1 MTMHKDCTIKSYH
14 SPVMTLYQLSEMGVY
29 VVCNIWSKPPALR
42 KHQCTS
48 MYSPIIATRRQYS
61 STAMSER
68 PVTPEQEDVD
78 LDDVPDALQ
87 EYLLRDVE
95 VSGRELGVGSYS
107 SVLELRYKGMKCA
120 GKKLHRSLYDQ
131 GSATGPEILER
142 FGTECE
148 LLSQLRHPRIVQF
161 LGLHIEEGT
170 DVPILV
176 LEFMPF
182 ALSDTIEQY
191 GLFPAEVSYSIL
203 HDVALGLHYLHD
215 NDPVIIHRDLT
226 ANNVLLTSNMTAKIS
241 DLGMAKIIN
250 LSPARMTHR
259 MTVCPG
265 TLSYMPPEA
274 LTSNPRYDTKL
285 DSFSY
290 GVLMLHIF
298 CGEWPIASEYLHADP
313 NKPGHLLPLTEVQRR
328 EKYLRR
334 LGNSHLLLGLIQR
347 CLKNGP
353 SERPQ
358 AATILNE
365 VSTAAAQFPPMFGN
379 RVDIL
384 NRIQSDTEEKQQLRD
399 EIDELHK
406 RLHDKEHE
414 LENLHSTYD
423 VEMERM
429 REQVSQL
436 EQTCKLQE
444 AELSELRDEN
454 SRLQAS
460 QSAKAEEVEL
470 LQKQVE
476 VLNGELK
483 QLEKNAAESLKKLR
497 DLQAEVTSRS
507 QERDVALQRLAMKH
521 YVYQFSHI
529 HVGLLPLRILC

>member
-1 MTMHKDCTIKSYH
+1 M
-14 SPVMTLYQLSEMGVY
+14 Q
-29 VVCNIWSKPPALR
+29 
-42 KHQCTS
+42 
-48 MYSPIIATRRQYS
+48 MYSPIVATQRQYI
-61 STAMSER
+61 TAMTER
-68 PVTPEQEDVD
+68 PATPEHDE
-78 LDDVPDALQ
+78 LDEVPDALQ
-87 EYLLRDVE
+87 EYLLREIE

-131 GSATGPEILER
+131 GVATGPEILER

-161 LGLHIEEGT
+161 LGLHIEEGS

-182 ALSDTIEQY
+182 ALSDCIEQY
-191 GLFPAEVSYSIL
+191 GSFPAEVGYSII

-298 CGEWPIASEYLHADP
+298 CGEWPIASEYLQPDP
-313 NKPGHLLPLTEVQRR
+313 HKPGHLLPLTEVQRR

-334 LGNSHLLLGLIQR
+334 LGNNHLLLGLIQR
-347 CLKNGP
+347 CLRNGP

-358 AATILNE
+358 ASTILRE
-365 VSTAAAQFPPMFGN
+365 VSVAAAQFPPMFRN
-379 RVDIL
+379 RVEIL
-384 NRIQSDTEEKQQLRD
+384 NRVQSDAEEKQQLR
-399 EIDELHK
+399 EELEEL
-406 RLHDKEHE
+406 RGQLHEKEHKFE
-414 LENLHSTYD
+414 DLHFAYNT
-423 VEMERM
+423 EMDRM
-429 REQVSQL
+429 REQVSRL

-454 SRLQAS
+454 KRLQAGHW
-460 QSAKAEEVEL
+460 AKTEEVEL
-470 LQKQVE
+470 LTKQVGL
-476 VLNGELK
+476 LNSEMK
-483 QLEKNAAESLKKLR
+483 QLEKKASESLANLR
-497 DLQAEVTSRS
+497 ELQGDVTTRS
-507 QERDVALQRLAMKH
+507 QEREAALQRSATKAHTLAICH
-521 YVYQFSHI
+521 SDYCVRLEVI
-529 HVGLLPLRILC
+529 

>member
-1 MTMHKDCTIKSYH
+1 MT
-14 SPVMTLYQLSEMGVY
+14 
-29 VVCNIWSKPPALR
+29 
-42 KHQCTS
+42 
-48 MYSPIIATRRQYS
+48 
-61 STAMSER
+61 ER

-78 LDDVPDALQ
+78 LDEVPDALQ
-87 EYLLRDVE
+87 EYLLRDIE

-131 GSATGPEILER
+131 GVATGPEILER

-191 GLFPAEVSYSIL
+191 GSFPAEVSYSIL
-203 HDVALGLHYLHD
+203 HDVALGLHYLHE

-298 CGEWPIASEYLHADP
+298 CGEWPIASEYLQPDP
-313 NKPGHLLPLTEVQRR
+313 HNPGHLVPLTELQRR

-334 LGNSHLLLGLIQR
+334 LGSNHLLLRLIQR

-358 AATILNE
+358 AATILDE

-379 RVDIL
+379 RVEIL
-384 NRIQSDTEEKQQLRD
+384 NRVQSDAEEKQQLRD
-399 EIDELHK
+399 EIEEL
-406 RLHDKEHE
+406 RRQLHEKEHKV
-414 LENLHSTYD
+414 ENLHFTYD
-423 VEMERM
+423 VEMEKM
-429 REQVSQL
+429 REQVSRL

-454 SRLQAS
+454 SRLQAN
-460 QSAKAEEVEL
+460 QSAKTEEVEL

-476 VLNGELK
+476 ILNSEMK
-483 QLEKNAAESLKKLR
+483 QLERNAAESMKKLR
-497 DLQAEVTSRS
+497 DLQAEVMTRS
-507 QERDVALQRLAMKH
+507 QEREAALQRLATYRFTH
-521 YVYQFSHI
+521 AHTHTHAHWPAAIQIIVLGS
-529 HVGLLPLRILC
+529 R